1 MSKERAKRGTLPPA
15 QEKVVEEGNYHGA
28 QQLYKSISA
37 RYVAAQRYTEA
48 LDILQSGACIQL
60 KHGQVTCGAEL
71 AALFVDTLVKARCPY
86 DDETL
91 GQLLASSVKHR
102 LPPVHP
108 SLFSVASAGA
118 PSVYF
123 FHQGR
128 LHCSPTV
135 QSIL

>member
-15 QEKVVEEGNYHGA
+15 QEQIEKVVEEGNYYGA

-60 KHGQVTCGAEL
+60 KHGQVTCGARL
-71 AALFVDTLVKARCPY
+71 AALFVDTLVKARSPY

-91 GQLLASSVKHR
+91 GQLES
-102 LPPVHP
+102 
-108 SLFSVASAGA
+108 
-118 PSVYF
+118 
-123 FHQGR
+123 
-128 LHCSPTV
+128 V